1 MIVTIDGPAGSGK
14 STVAAQ
20 LASALGFAHLDTGAT
35 YRAATLK
42 ALQSGADMEDES
54 ALLDIARRAKIELVP
69 QAEGA
74 RVLLDGRDVT
84 TQIRSSE
91 VTDNIHRLASCAAVR
106 GVLVDLQRRLGAM
119 LADFVAEGR
128 DQGSVVFPNADV
140 KFFLTASTEVRA
152 RRRAEELTGAG
163 EQVAHEQVLRAIT
176 ERDQHDLNRDVAPL
190 VKAEGAVEIDTTDMT
205 VAEVVDELRTHV
217 EAVR

>member
-14 STVAAQ
+14 STVAAG

-69 QAEGA
+69 QAEA
-74 RVLLDGRDVT
+74 SRVLLDGRDVT
-84 TQIRSSE
+84 TQIRTSE
-91 VTDNIHRLASCAAVR
+91 VTDNVHHLASCPAGR
-106 GVLVDLQRRLGAM
+106 QVLVDLQRRLGAM

-140 KFFLTASTEVRA
+140 KFFLTASPEVRA

-176 ERDQHDLNRDVAPL
+176 ERDEHDQNRDVAPL

-217 EAVR
+217 EAAR